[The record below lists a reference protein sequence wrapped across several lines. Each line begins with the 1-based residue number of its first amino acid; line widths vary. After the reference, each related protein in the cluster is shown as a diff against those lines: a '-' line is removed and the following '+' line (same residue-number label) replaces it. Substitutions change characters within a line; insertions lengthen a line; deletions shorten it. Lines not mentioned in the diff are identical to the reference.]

1 MMNYDCNNLREMML
15 KQVNETGFAV
25 VDSNLYLD
33 THPCDAAAINYH
45 NQMAEAY
52 RRALADYEA
61 QFGPLRASDSRD
73 NQYWTWA
80 MVHGHGKEDAD
91 KCGYMKKDWNFLL
104 ILKNPMHR
112 WHSS

>member
-1 MMNYDCNNLREMML
+1 MNYDFNNLREMML

-52 RRALADYEA
+52 RRA
-61 QFGPLRASDSRD
+61 
-73 NQYWTWA
+73 
-80 MVHGHGKEDAD
+80 
-91 KCGYMKKDWNFLL
+91 
-104 ILKNPMHR
+104 
-112 WHSS
+112 

>member
-1 MMNYDCNNLREMML
+1 MML

-104 ILKNPMHR
+104 ISRNQTQGWP
-112 WHSS
+112 SSS

>member
-1 MMNYDCNNLREMML
+1 MMNYDFNNLREMML

-61 QFGPLRASDSRD
+61 QFGPLRASDSS
-73 NQYWTWA
+73 NTQYWTW
-80 MVHGHGKEDAD
+80 VNGPWPWEGG
-91 KCGYMKKDWNFLL
+91 C
-104 ILKNPMHR
+104 
-112 WHSS
+112 